1 MLDASWSKNTLLN
14 LDQGRAAAADARHSD
29 EHRNSM
35 DTDAI
40 TKAVTSL
47 VKWAHS
53 EILFEVHNFSA
64 IFQGVRGLPL
74 PWLVAKQGRSSG
86 PVSCCTSGCTAGP
99 R

>member
-1 MLDASWSKNTLLN
+1 MRGRARPSGLRAQWFYALHKLLPLRAVLDASWSKNTLLN

-47 VKWAHS
+47 V
-53 EILFEVHNFSA
+53 
-64 IFQGVRGLPL
+64 
-74 PWLVAKQGRSSG
+74 
-86 PVSCCTSGCTAGP
+86 
-99 R
+99 